1 MGLSESEIQ
10 TDNVRPLKI
19 LLAEDSENNVLLV
32 QLFLKKLPYEIDVAN
47 DGKEAVDKFLM
58 GKYDLVL
65 MDIEMPV
72 TDGYQATEQIRKYE
86 AENGKERTP
95 IIAVTAHVMA
105 ENREKAYK
113 SGCDLFLTK
122 PVKKA
127 DLISTIQDFCS

>member
-1 MGLSESEIQ
+1 LLQEHS
-10 TDNVRPLKI
+10 PLP
-19 LLAEDSENNVLLV
+19 LD
-32 QLFLKKLPYEIDVAN
+32 
-47 DGKEAVDKFLM
+47 
-58 GKYDLVL
+58 
-65 MDIEMPV
+65 
-72 TDGYQATEQIRKYE
+72 QIIFG
-86 AENGKERTP
+86 NCLTP